1 MLLVEDLQLWHG
13 WIHAVKGVS
22 LEVPQGKIVSLIGSN
37 ASGKSSLLCGIMGIY
52 RTSGGTVLFN
62 QEPIQGLPVEKRV
75 RRGLSLVPE
84 GRQIFNSFTVEE
96 NLELGAYHR
105 RSGNSKELIKKEIN
119 DIFHFFPE
127 IASRRHDLAGKLSGG
142 MQQMLAIGRGLMS
155 KPQVLLLDEPS
166 LGLAPLIVKEIF
178 KKLLV
183 LKSQGTTILL
193 VEQNASIALNIADWV
208 YVMDKGQIV
217 LNDAPEKIRSDVRMR
232 QAYLG
237 KK

>member
-1 MLLVEDLQLWHG
+1 MLLVEELELWHG
-13 WIHAVKGVS
+13 WIHAVKGAS
-22 LEVPQGKIVSLIGSN
+22 LEVPQGKIVSLIGAN

-52 RTSGGTVLFN
+52 RSAGGKVFLN
-62 QEPIQGLPVEKRV
+62 KEEIQSFPVEKRV
-75 RRGLSLVPE
+75 RLGISLVPE

-96 NLELGAYHR
+96 NLSLGAYHR
-105 RSGNSKELIKKEIN
+105 WSRNSKEMIKKEIN
-119 DIFHFFPE
+119 EVFEFFPE
-127 IASRRHDLAGKLSGG
+127 IATRRNDLAGKLSGG

-178 KKLLV
+178 KKLLI

-193 VEQNASIALNIADWV
+193 VEQNANMALNIADWV
-208 YVMDKGQIV
+208 YVMDKGRIV
-217 LNDAPEKIRSDVRMR
+217 LNDAPEKIKSDVRMR

-237 KK
+237 N